1 MSEMGLVEHCNTA
14 VPQSRGWLFSNNRF
28 TESYDQLGACLGS
41 GGMGRV
47 WAARA
52 STASSSSSSS
62 GPGRPAGSWVAV
74 KAIPMELAEDDF
86 SSGNLQNGL
95 RECLSTFRDLSPVH
109 VVRYDSYWMEEQE
122 HLPLEMR
129 RFWEPGLD
137 LAPPLTLP
145 IPALA
150 LAEEAPSEEAE
161 GECANS
167 QRTAASEVSP
177 RFAEDLPNRCLVP
190 DEGHYR
196 GPRQRA
202 ASLTPAT
209 PTRHDASRAS
219 IFSDSCGFVFEASAT
234 PATSSMALPTPTGG
248 SDAPT
253 RRCEDRAVPLPPERR
268 APAASGTAK
277 GPTRVVLLIEMELMG
292 AVPGRAEKN
301 DGEERLTLRAWLQRC
316 GPPCRTFRHAADV
329 FGMLMLSVRHI
340 HRKRIVHADLK
351 PDNIFL
357 VADRLSKVIAVRIGD
372 FGLAGENQQFRQFK
386 QSDDPRMWIL
396 KKSLPAGGTPG
407 YLAPELLSQE
417 SPCSDKADIFA
428 CAVILLEVLLP
439 PFRTHMERT
448 TFLDG
453 FRIRNAVPEFL
464 EVRLPKTRALLKD
477 MGAEDP
483 ACRIS
488 AEEVCKKFE
497 KEVRKELCRLSIQRC
512 SSPSVFLNVDPGR
525 RRLDSG
531 DQDRDVDNKRQAAKG
546 KRRGKQN
553 GRRQRAA
560 KGGKVEEP
568 DS

>member
-1 MSEMGLVEHCNTA
+1 MGLVEHSNTA

-28 TESYDQLGACLGS
+28 AESYDQLGACLGS

-47 WAARA
+47 WAARVA
-52 STASSSSSSS
+52 ETASSSS

-137 LAPPLTLP
+137 LAPPLP
-145 IPALA
+145 IPPLA

-161 GECANS
+161 GECPNS
-167 QRTAASEVSP
+167 QRTVTSEVSP
-177 RFAEDLPNRCLVP
+177 RFADDLPNGCLP
-190 DEGHYR
+190 LDGERYG
-196 GPRQRA
+196 GPRLERA
-202 ASLTPAT
+202 ASMTPAT
-209 PTRHDASRAS
+209 PIRYTSHAS

-234 PATSSMALPTPTGG
+234 PATSSMALPTPAVG
-248 SDAPT
+248 SDVPL
-253 RRCEDRAVPLPPERR
+253 RRCEDRAAPRPPFEGWRLD
-268 APAASGTAK
+268 APAAPETTK

-292 AVPGRAEKN
+292 AVPGRADKN
-301 DGEERLTLRAWLQRC
+301 DTEERLTLRAWLQRC

-372 FGLAGENQQFRQFK
+372 FGLAGENQQFRQFR
-386 QSDDPRMWIL
+386 QSDDPGTWIL
-396 KKSLPAGGTPG
+396 RKSLPAGGTPG

-483 ACRIS
+483 ACRLS

-497 KEVRKELCRLSIQRC
+497 KEVRKELSRLSIQRC

-531 DQDRDVDNKRQAAKG
+531 DQERDVDNKRQTAKG

-553 GRRQRAA
+553 GRRQRA
-560 KGGKVEEP
+560 KGGKAEEP
-568 DS
+568 D